1 MILAAYGLRQIG
13 EDGMGRLFTRMI
25 VMLSAA
31 ALVLPAKA
39 QQQGSTITLFCN
51 GTSKLTATAAA
62 DFKPDPI
69 TKLGIIVNFAN
80 RTVTFSD
87 YVTPITGVNA
97 TLISF
102 SGRQTLPALGPKGPQ
117 FTIDGSIDR
126 VTGHSEIDW
135 WYEVAGNNSHWEWSA
150 ARRRGCF
157 EGLFGDPTCYAMM
170 DRGEIDAVIGFGCS
184 AADS

>member
-1 MILAAYGLRQIG
+1 MV
-13 EDGMGRLFTRMI
+13 RLFTRMI
-25 VMLSAA
+25 FVMLSAA

-39 QQQGSTITLFCN
+39 QQQGSMITLFCN

-69 TKLGIIVNFAN
+69 TNLGIIVNFAN

-117 FTIDGSIDR
+117 FSIDGSIDR

-135 WYEVAGNNSHWEWSA
+135 MYEVAGNNSHWEMECRPA
-150 ARRRGCF
+150 TR
-157 EGLFGDPTCYAMM
+157 LF
-170 DRGEIDAVIGFGCS
+170 
-184 AADS
+184 